1 MRRAAAAFGEEDEM
15 RSPGSFS
22 LGLPFLF
29 ALTAPAFAEDAAKGA
44 ELAAEHCA
52 LCHDVTAEGAAKLY
66 PPSFASI
73 AGFRTPEQ
81 IYARIVFPAMHSGMP
96 EVAFYLLG
104 KDEIRSIVAYIV
116 SLEK

>member
-1 MRRAAAAFGEEDEM
+1 MRF
-15 RSPGSFS
+15 PGSFS
-22 LGLPFLF
+22 LSMPFLL
-29 ALTAPAFAEDAAKGA
+29 ALSAPASAQDAARGA
-44 ELAAEHCA
+44 ELAADHCA

-104 KDEIRSIVAYIV
+104 KDEIGNIVAYIV
-116 SLEK
+116 SLER

>member
-1 MRRAAAAFGEEDEM
+1 MRPLL
-15 RSPGSFS
+15 SSSLCLSFI
-22 LGLPFLF
+22 L
-29 ALTAPAFAEDAAKGA
+29 ALATPALAQGDIVRGG

-52 LCHDVTAEGAAKLY
+52 LCHDVTAEGPAKLY

-73 AGFRTPEQ
+73 AGFRTAEQ

-104 KDEIRSIVAYIV
+104 KDEIGNIVAYIV
-116 SLEK
+116 SLEKK